1 MKENEEVLNEEVL
14 NEGVTEDVLVDE
26 LDDNTVNIE
35 DFFSEERE
43 EKGVWFEP
51 TIDGVPCGIE
61 FLVTGIGTDENVAA
75 SERYERRLKA
85 LKKIEDPVER
95 SKQGKILDANRVAE
109 FVRDIR
115 AKKGQNVLFGGQPLK
130 YSKTLVQQIL
140 YKAPLL
146 KAEIARFAVNTA
158 NFIKKVKNA

>member
-14 NEGVTEDVLVDE
+14 NEGVTEDVLVEE
-26 LDDNTVNIE
+26 LDENTVNIE

-51 TIDGVPCGIE
+51 TIDGVPSGIE
-61 FLVTGIGTDENVAA
+61 FLVTGIGTD
-75 SERYERRLKA
+75 ERRLKA

-140 YKAPLL
+140 YKAPFL